1 MEEIEWTKGRRRA
14 EKGSETKG
22 DEIGGGKKK
31 EGEEKKRE
39 RKVAEG
45 ASPRSSWFR
54 IKL

>member
-31 EGEEKKRE
+31 RGRGEKEGEKGGR
-39 RKVAEG
+39 RG
-45 ASPRSSWFR
+45 FSS
-54 IKL
+54 ILLVPD